1 MQVRPLLWLLL
12 LALVGCTSPNP
23 VLYTLAVVPGPV
35 LAGAPHSIQVRRI
48 GLAGYLDR
56 PGIVRSSADY
66 KLQIAND
73 DRWGEPLGGLLLRVL
88 DQDLSQR
95 LPASTVYA
103 DSGAISADPD
113 LIVEIDLQRFDAD
126 SAGVILLSAEVSVRP
141 GGRTDRAQTRTI
153 RLQVTP
159 NSTTTAEYVAALS
172 KALAQMADIIANMA
186 ASKSSG
192 ITPTRQAISAL
203 P

>member
-126 SAGVILLSAEVSVRP
+126 SAGVILLSAEVTGDPQLDHHRRICRGTQQGARPNGRYHRQHGCKQILWHHANPPSDFRASMTSGSSARRCSVKP
-141 GGRTDRAQTRTI
+141 
-153 RLQVTP
+153 
-159 NSTTTAEYVAALS
+159 S
-172 KALAQMADIIANMA
+172 
-186 ASKSSG
+186 
-192 ITPTRQAISAL
+192 
-203 P
+203 